1 MRPEQTKYRKSRN
14 SPFAKRTDNSTQAF
28 QTPKDALMTASIL
41 ATQRFVLLFI
51 LQTDASENAM
61 GAVLS
66 QNIDGNEHLI
76 AFIRHKLFA
85 REQNYPTTETEC
97 LAIIWVVESL
107 KSKTD
112 NLKYYLR
119 GVKFTVETDNN
130 PLKWLHEVCTKNQ
143 KLLKWSSGKG
153 SENNADALSKI

>member
-1 MRPEQTKYRKSRN
+1 MRPEQTKCRKTRN
-14 SPFAKRTDNSTQAF
+14 SPFVKRTDNSTQAF

-41 ATQRFVLLFI
+41 APQQFDLLFI
-51 LQTDASENAM
+51 LQTDASENAL

-97 LAIIWVVESL
+97 LAII
-107 KSKTD
+107 
-112 NLKYYLR
+112 
-119 GVKFTVETDNN
+119 
-130 PLKWLHEVCTKNQ
+130 
-143 KLLKWSSGKG
+143 
-153 SENNADALSKI
+153 